1 MFGVSQ
7 KNQGFA
13 DLCRRIT
20 WHLKR
25 QPVKRLTNAQVHAF
39 GVDPDQ
45 LCRLGVRQA
54 RQFDVVGDGFGVIGV
69 HVLDHAHLSL
79 AGERIGQRQL
89 INPMNRAEATD
100 VTVPHGFEHPEIE
113 IVGLVVALRLREIAV
128 VTLGGRFDRGLVFE
142 LFCFG
147 EISQATNGLHIV
159 GLTFAHKKR
168 AFRIFLQVMGVLG
181 DAADKDQRPTLLVQ
195 AIRNHGAKRETG
207 HRLGVRRQHPAVF
220 LEKQFSGILG
230 RFNAQFMT
238 PYIESVE
245 KTDRLL
251 EKVPA
256 MPSGAILMCSLATQ
270 GADREAPYEE
280 TTSTCNWGMRMQ
292 LTDKVIIITGG
303 CQGLGRSMAE
313 YFASKGAKL
322 ALVDLN
328 QEKLDA
334 AVAACKAKGVEARAY
349 LCNVAN
355 EEQVCHMVSQVAE
368 DFGAIH
374 GLINNAGILRDGL
387 LLKIKDGEMSKM
399 SLAQWQAVIDVNL
412 TGVFLCTREVAAKMI
427 ELKSS
432 GAIINISSISRAG
445 NVGQTN
451 YSAAKAGVA
460 AATVTWA
467 KELAR
472 YGIRVA
478 GIAPGFIET
487 EMTLGMKPEALE
499 KMTSGIPLKRM
510 GKPEEIAHSAAYI
523 FENDYY
529 TGRILEMDGG
539 LRI

>member
-7 KNQGFA
+7 ENQGFP

-20 WHLKR
+20 RRLKR
-25 QPVKRLTNAQVHAF
+25 QPVEPLADAQVHAF
-39 GVDPDQ
+39 AVDADQ
-45 LCRLGVRQA
+45 LRWHGFRQA
-54 RQFDVVGDGFGVIGV
+54 RQVDIVGDGFGVIGI
-69 HVLDHAHLSL
+69 HVLDHAHFGL
-79 AGERIGQRQL
+79 AGERVGEGQL
-89 INPMNRAEATD
+89 VDPVNRAKAAD
-100 VTVPHGFEHPEIE
+100 VTVAYRFEHPEIE
-113 IVGLVVALRLREIAV
+113 IVGLVIVLRIREIAV
-128 VTLGGRFDRGLVFE
+128 VTLGCRFDGCGVLEF
-142 LFCFG
+142 FPF
-147 EISQATNGLHIV
+147 SQVGQPTNGLHV
-159 GLTFAHKKR
+159 FGLAFTHQQR
-168 AFRIFLQVMGVLG
+168 AFRILQQVVSVLS
-181 DAADKDQRPTLLVQ
+181 DAADKDQRPALFVQ
-195 AIRNHGAKRETG
+195 TVRNHGAKRETG
-207 HRLGVRRQHPAVF
+207 HRFGVRREHSTVF
-220 LEKQFSGILG
+220 LEKQFSGMLSHY
-230 RFNAQFMT
+230 NAQFMT
-238 PYIESVE
+238 PYIDSVE
-245 KTDRLL
+245 KTDRRLG
-251 EKVPA
+251 ESSSTPQGQFSCA
-256 MPSGAILMCSLATQ
+256 ARPHQAQIERPSRRRNTPIGYGA
-270 GADREAPYEE
+270 
-280 TTSTCNWGMRMQ
+280 MRMQ

-313 YFASKGAKL
+313 YLAGRGAKL

-349 LCNVAN
+349 LCNVAD
-355 EEQVCHMVSQVAE
+355 EEQVTHMVSQVAD

-387 LLKIKDGEMSKM
+387 LLKVKDGEMTKM

-412 TGVFLCTREVAAKMI
+412 TGVFLCTREVAAKMV
-427 ELKSS
+427 ELNNS

-445 NVGQTN
+445 NIGQTN

-487 EMTLGMKPEALE
+487 EMTLSMKPEALE

-510 GKPEEIAHSAAYI
+510 GKPEEIAQSAAYI

-529 TGRILEMDGG
+529 TGRILELDGG